1 VSVARF
7 IGALPPGV
15 DRAAAARVGHDLVER
30 WAEPHRYYHTERHLD
45 AMLSIVDAN
54 AKLAADL
61 NAVRLAAWF
70 HDAVYDPQAGD
81 NEETSAALAVMALS
95 TLGVDGS
102 ISDEVARLVRLTAG
116 HDPDPDDRNGCL
128 LADADLAV
136 LAAEEPV
143 YDAYAAAVRR
153 EYSHVPDPLYRLGRT
168 RVLEGLLALPA
179 LYRAV
184 PARAE
189 WTASA
194 HANLRRELALHAA
207 D

>member
-1 VSVARF
+1 VIVARF
-7 IGALPPGV
+7 IGALPPDV
-15 DRAAAARVGHDLVER
+15 DRAAAASVGHDLVHR
-30 WAEPHRYYHTERHLD
+30 WAEPHRYYHTGEHLD

-54 AKLAADL
+54 AKLAADI

-81 NEETSAALAVMALS
+81 NEEASAALAAVALA
-95 TLGVDGS
+95 TLGVDEA
-102 ISDEVARLVRLTAG
+102 ISDEVRRLVRLTAA
-116 HDPDPDDRNGCL
+116 HDPEPDDRNGCL

-153 EYSHVPDPLYRLGRT
+153 EYRHVPDPLYRMGRA
-168 RVLEGLLALPA
+168 RVLSGLLAQPT